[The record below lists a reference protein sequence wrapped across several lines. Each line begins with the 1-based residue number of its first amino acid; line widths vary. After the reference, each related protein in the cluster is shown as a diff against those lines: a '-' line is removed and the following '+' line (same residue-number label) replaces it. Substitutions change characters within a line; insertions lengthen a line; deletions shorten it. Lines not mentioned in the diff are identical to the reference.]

1 MKLPKWVVKWVKD
14 EFSLEEAE
22 LRISQ
27 LTEENARLRRRL
39 AMARFDSLPKEERDW
54 VLRTLWILWY
64 SLFLDNNAEFIEKYM
79 ERRDEEEE
87 QLPF

>member
-14 EFSLEEAE
+14 EFSLEKAE

-27 LTEENARLRRRL
+27 LTEENTRLKRRL

-54 VLRTLWILWY
+54 VWRTLWILWY
-64 SLFLDNNAEFIEKYM
+64 SLFLDKNAEFIEKYM
-79 ERRDEEEE
+79 DRRDEEEE
-87 QLPF
+87 ELPF